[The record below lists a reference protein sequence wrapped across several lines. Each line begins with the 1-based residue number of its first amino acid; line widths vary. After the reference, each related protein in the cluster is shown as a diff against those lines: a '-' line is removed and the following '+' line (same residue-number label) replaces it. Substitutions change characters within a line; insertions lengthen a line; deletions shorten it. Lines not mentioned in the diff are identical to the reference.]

1 MTASTLPRDL
11 QWQLFRLLAFS
22 SWFEQALGEALTDA
36 RLPGS
41 MGDPETV
48 RKLEHAHAE
57 YADLVTFI
65 LGRLYPERG
74 Q

>member
-22 SWFEQALGEALTDA
+22 SWFEQALGEALTEA

-48 RKLEHAHAE
+48 RILERAQAE
-57 YADLVTFI
+57 EAALSNYI
-65 LGRLYPERG
+65 LRRLYPGRG
-74 Q
+74 L